1 MAGKWR
7 KKLKCRGGVLGGIPK
22 KSLKQGYRGGI
33 AVIIAST
40 PPHWHT
46 PTGIPYPLYSGYY
59 WGPLLKPLYGGT
71 LYTSP
76 PPYSLYTLPPY
87 TQAITGGPLLKP
99 LYGGYQ
105 RGFQFSIIL

>member
-33 AVIIAST
+33 AVIRAST
-40 PPHWHT
+40 T
-46 PTGIPYPLYSGYY
+46 PLTGIPLPSLAYPLYSGYY
-59 WGPLLKPLYGGT
+59 WGPLLKPLYGGN

-76 PPYSLYTLPPY
+76 SPSLAYPPHYPY
-87 TQAITGGPLLKP
+87 TRAITGSPTKAP
-99 LYGGYQ
+99 IWGYPTQ
-105 RGFQFSIIL
+105 TTPALA